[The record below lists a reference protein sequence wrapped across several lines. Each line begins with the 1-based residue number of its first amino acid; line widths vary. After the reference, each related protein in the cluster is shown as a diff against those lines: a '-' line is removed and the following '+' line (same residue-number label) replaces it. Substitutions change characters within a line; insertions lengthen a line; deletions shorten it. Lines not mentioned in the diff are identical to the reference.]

1 MKKQSGFSLA
11 ELVISM
17 GIFVLIIGAIVA
29 LFATSIKAMVY
40 GRNQEAAYAEA
51 RAVMNDLTTTLRYA
65 DGPDESATGKNKIE
79 VDNKSTQLEYH
90 GTMTIGN
97 DPSNE
102 DNEKR
107 EYKRRITMET
117 KDGVKRL
124 KIEWT
129 GFYPGQKDPT
139 SNKDA
144 YTDDKV
150 VYFPANT
157 KNAAFDNEEYLAV
170 YNSMLADAGI
180 TVSGIPFPIY
190 KATYQGGK
198 VFNIAL
204 PIKYAFEGG
213 SKVEV
218 LRSRVTTDDYE
229 EKTTTE
235 SRFAEMTAK
244 NQDLINRVLAT
255 TPPGNVGGTWRSQDL
270 LWRWLNLTDQGNI
283 TGPGYEK
290 VTDEEIKEMFT
301 DRGLTLPKQSTPYY
315 WRPLYTLIDE
325 DVDTGET
332 DGKYSWTSDIWF
344 VSKYDTIQNHTT
356 NERNAF
362 AIYWKQRLYLPVTNV
377 YNPSITTVAERTLTT
392 WTVPLIKYKTYNEF
406 WQALGDSSKGF
417 VYVGKVSF

>member
-1 MKKQSGFSLA
+1 MKKQAGFSLA

-17 GIFVLIIGAIVA
+17 GIFVLIMGAIVA
-29 LFATSIKAMVY
+29 LFSTSIKAMVY

-65 DGPDESATGKNKIE
+65 DSKNTLDA
-79 VDNKSTQLEYH
+79 DNSTTQLEYS

-102 DNEKR
+102 DNDNR
-107 EYKRRITMET
+107 DYKRRITMET

-144 YTDDKV
+144 YTNDKV
-150 VYFPANT
+150 IYFPSNT

-170 YNSMLADAGI
+170 YNSMLADAGV
-180 TVSGIPFPIY
+180 TVSGTPFPIY

-204 PIKYAFEGG
+204 PIKYPFEGG
-213 SKVEV
+213 SKVDV

-235 SRFAEMTAK
+235 SRFDAMNAT
-244 NQDLINRVLAT
+244 NRTVINNVLAVKA
-255 TPPGNVGGTWRSQDL
+255 PGSVGGTWRSQDL
-270 LWRWLNLTDQGNI
+270 LVRWMAPSTGFG
-283 TGPGYEK
+283 GPGVTAEPL
-290 VTDEEIKEMFT
+290 TDEEIKEMFT

-315 WRPLYTLIDE
+315 WRPLNTLIDE
-325 DVDTGET
+325 DPNTGLT
-332 DGKYSWTSDIWF
+332 DDEYTWTNDIWF
-344 VSKYDTIQNHTT
+344 VSKYNRIQNHTN

-362 AIYWKQRLYLPVTNV
+362 AVYWNKRLYLPVTNV
-377 YNPSITTVAERTLTT
+377 YNPSITIVAERTLTT
-392 WTVPLIKYKTYNEF
+392 WTVPLKKYKTYNEF
-406 WQALGDSSKGF
+406 WQALADSSAGF
-417 VYVGKVSF
+417 VYVGNVSF